1 MTTTPTTPETLLAN
15 VKAAKFGDTL
25 VCTGA
30 FPAWRTGTWP
40 NGKLTGITF
49 DLTAATVTGW
59 DLGNLVDCAFVG
71 GKFTALDTAPALQIT
86 NSKGIRIAGLSAKGT
101 VAGHGYA
108 VSLGTC
114 EAVTVVGLVAE
125 GLRAGVKAGDVLGL
139 EVSGSEFRMMGS
151 DGINMAF
158 CRNVDIHHNIFHM
171 FSPTPG
177 AHPDGVQT
185 NTPTDRYPRCINVTV
200 RDNTIVGICQ
210 GMLLRGID
218 GVTVARNR
226 IHVGE
231 PTAIG
236 VQNCTA
242 AVIDSNGYL
251 LTLPS
256 ALYQAH
262 IDQRGSTVT
271 YKGFNEAPAFRNTAR
286 VAYPE
291 GTFTV
296 AP

>member
-1 MTTTPTTPETLLAN
+1 MTPATPETLAAVL
-15 VKAAKFGDTL
+15 KAAKTGDTISC
-25 VCTGA
+25 VGEFKA
-30 FPAWRTGTWP
+30 FRCATWP
-40 NGKLTGITF
+40 QGVLDGITF
-49 DLTAATVTGW
+49 DLAGATVQGW
-59 DLGNLVDCAFVG
+59 DLANLANCAFVG
-71 GKFTALDTAPALQIT
+71 GALIALDTAPALQIT
-86 NSKGIRIAGLSAKGT
+86 KSKGITFKGLSGKGS
-101 VAGHGYA
+101 VAGHGY
-108 VSLGTC
+108 VLSLESC
-114 EAVTVVGLVAE
+114 EAVTVSALLADGV
-125 GLRAGVKAGDVLGL
+125 RAGIKAGNVLGF
-139 EVSGSEFRMMGS
+139 EVSGSEFRNMGS
-151 DGINMAF
+151 DGINMAYA
-158 CRNVDIHHNIFHM
+158 RNVDIHHNIFHM

-185 NTPTDRYPRCINVTV
+185 NTPTDRYPRCANVTV

-236 VQNCTA
+236 VQDCTA
-242 AVIDSNGYL
+242 AIIEDNGWL

-271 YKGFNEAPAFRNTAR
+271 YRGFNEAPAFRNTKR
-286 VAYPE
+286 SAYPE

-296 AP
+296 AK